1 MPKPP
6 ARKGGRRV
14 DLHTHTTF
22 SDGLLTPEQLVERA
36 VEKGLAALAITDHDS
51 VEGLSRARAAAA
63 GRLEIV
69 SGIEL
74 SSIMDGVDLH
84 ILGYFVDADHEPLR
98 ARLQRF
104 RQERRE
110 RIRLIV
116 ARLADLGI
124 RLDAEAVLAAG
135 EPGVVGRPHVAAAMV
150 RAGAVGNPDEAFRRY
165 LGANG
170 DAFVPRPVFR
180 SDEAIGLIHSA
191 NGVSVLAHPGASLA
205 DATIERLVAA
215 GLRGLE
221 VWHPQHPPSV
231 RQRYRALAAR
241 LDVMVTGGSDFH
253 GQPQGTD
260 LGGVPVPYAAL
271 TRLKQAAGVA
281 G

>member
-1 MPKPP
+1 MRKPP

-51 VEGLSRARAAAA
+51 VEGLARGRAAAA
-63 GRLEIV
+63 GRVEIV
-69 SGIEL
+69 NGIEL
-74 SSIMDGVDLH
+74 SSVMDGSDLH
-84 ILGYFVDADHEPLR
+84 LLGYFVDADHEPLL
-98 ARLQRF
+98 ARLRRF

-110 RIRLIV
+110 RVRAIV
-116 ARLADLGI
+116 GRLADLGV

-150 RAGAVGNPDEAFRRY
+150 RAGAVASPDEAFRRY
-165 LGANG
+165 LGAQG
-170 DAFVPRPVFR
+170 GAFVPRPVFR
-180 SDEAIGLIHSA
+180 SDEAIALVHSA
-191 NGVSVLAHPGASLA
+191 NGVSVVAHPGAALA
-205 DATIERLVAA
+205 DATIERLVDA

-221 VWHPQHPPSV
+221 VWHPQHTPSV
-231 RQRYRALAAR
+231 RQRYRTLAAR
-241 LDVMVTGGSDFH
+241 LGLMMTGGSDFH

-260 LGGVPVPYAAL
+260 LGGVPVPYSAL
-271 TRLKQAAGVA
+271 TSLKRAAGVA